1 MNLNTN
7 TKKQLATGLLILIIL
22 VLLWK
27 IFMKKS
33 GYGRKSGY
41 DFYKAHNKE

>member
-1 MNLNTN
+1 MFDD
-7 TKKQLATGLLILIIL
+7 KKSLTTAVLALIIL

-41 DFYKAHNKE
+41 DFYRAHSKE